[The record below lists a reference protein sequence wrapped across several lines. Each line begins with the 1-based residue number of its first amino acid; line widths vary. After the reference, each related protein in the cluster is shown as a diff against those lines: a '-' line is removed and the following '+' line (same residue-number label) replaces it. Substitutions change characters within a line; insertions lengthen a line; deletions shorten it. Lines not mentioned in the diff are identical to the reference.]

1 MVQAEGHP
9 EETPVPPIADDVLA
23 MDNIPDESSDEP
35 QMPPLID
42 DLEVEMPAFPNLQ
55 NHQPMQVEEAPLKIW
70 LILKIWRQTNLYL
83 QLLHM
88 PLKMCN
94 WALCKLLFLAW
105 TEAFTCKRLLLAQ
118 IPQVLMPIECGPNSL
133 ALWTNPCQQ

>member
-1 MVQAEGHP
+1 VVQAEGHP

-55 NHQPMQVEEAPLKIW
+55 NHQSMQVEEVPLKIW

-83 QLLHM
+83 
-88 PLKMCN
+88 
-94 WALCKLLFLAW
+94 
-105 TEAFTCKRLLLAQ
+105 
-118 IPQVLMPIECGPNSL
+118 
-133 ALWTNPCQQ
+133 